1 MLRTA
6 CDFVEIDKE
15 NITLHSKNHSNFC
28 ICNFVRI
35 IGCDFLYLAPV
46 VSHQLIK
53 SNNTMYHK
61 LLPTPIGMNLTL
73 VKQLVK
79 HQDLIRILKGIQE
92 NGEKTLITVHHDTK
106 EISSVLQRVKRD
118 TSHNWWDTLFGWSP
132 TATGILNTLSH
143 PIIVLSILVGMSLI
157 LSFVLLVWNW
167 KLFNECP
174 C

>member
-1 MLRTA
+1 MLVYVDQGCVCLRTA
-6 CDFVEIDKE
+6 CDFVEVDKE
-15 NITLHSKNHSNFC
+15 NITLHSKHHSNFC

-35 IGCDFLYLAPV
+35 VGCDILYLAPV

-73 VKQLVK
+73 VKQLDK
-79 HQDLIRILKGIQE
+79 KQ
-92 NGEKTLITVHHDTK
+92 
-106 EISSVLQRVKRD
+106 D

-143 PIIVLSILVGMSLI
+143 PIIV
-157 LSFVLLVWNW
+157 
-167 KLFNECP
+167 
-174 C
+174 